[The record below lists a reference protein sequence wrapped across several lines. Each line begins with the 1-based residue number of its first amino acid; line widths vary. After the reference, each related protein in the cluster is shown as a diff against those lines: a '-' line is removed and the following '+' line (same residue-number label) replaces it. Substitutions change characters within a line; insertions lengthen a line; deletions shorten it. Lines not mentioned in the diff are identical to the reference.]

1 MTNDKKD
8 TSKYYFTQETEDA
21 IVRYNTT
28 LDPKLRA
35 DIFEKEIYHAFYK
48 LAENIIH
55 TFKFYYT
62 DVNNIEDLKHRVVT
76 VLLEEKI
83 SKFDP
88 SIGAK
93 AYSYFGTIVKRW
105 LINYN
110 NVNYKELKRL
120 VNIDS
125 LELDLVETVRYVED
139 DSISL
144 SEFFDL
150 YVATMYSELNSTFNK
165 EQERIIAD
173 AVLTLFKTRKDIQ
186 IIKKKALYLY
196 IKEMVDCKTSD
207 LTTVVKVLKDRFYK
221 MYRQYDDKGLVN
233 NL

>member
-1 MTNDKKD
+1 MKKESKS
-8 TSKYYFTQETEDA
+8 TSNYYFTQDTEDA

-28 LDPKLRA
+28 SDPKLRA
-35 DIFEKEIYHAFYK
+35 DIFEKEIYYAFYK
-48 LAENIIH
+48 LVENIIH

-120 VNIDS
+120 VDIDS
-125 LELDLVETVRYVED
+125 LELDLVETVQYVED

-150 YVATMYSELNSTFNK
+150 YVSTMYSELNTIFHK

-173 AVLTLFKTRKDIQ
+173 AILTLFKTRKDIQ

-207 LTTVVKVLKDRFYK
+207 LTIVVKVLKDRFYELYK
-221 MYRQYDDKGLVN
+221 QYDNKGLIN

>member
-1 MTNDKKD
+1 MKKDKKENP
-8 TSKYYFTQETEDA
+8 SYYFTQSTEDA

-28 LDPKLRA
+28 TDPKLRA
-35 DIFEKEIYHAFYK
+35 EIFEKEIYQAFYK

-62 DVNNIEDLKHRVVT
+62 DVTDVEDLKHTIVT

-83 SKFDP
+83 SKFNP

-110 NVNYKELKRL
+110 NVNYKELKRVVDVDLIDLNL
-120 VNIDS
+120 VDS
-125 LELDLVETVRYVED
+125 EDYVED
-139 DSISL
+139 NSISL
-144 SEFFDL
+144 SEFFDF
-150 YVATMYSELNSTFNK
+150 YIATMYSELDTHFFR
-165 EQERIIAD
+165 EQDKIIAD
-173 AVLTLFKTRKDIQ
+173 AVLTLFKTRKDIPF
-186 IIKKKALYLY
+186 IKKKALYLY
-196 IKEMVDCKTSD
+196 IKEIVNCRTSD
-207 LTTVVKVLKDRFYK
+207 LTEVIKVLKQRFYELFN
-221 MYRQYDDKGLVN
+221 QYNAKGLVN

>member
-1 MTNDKKD
+1 MKKD
-8 TSKYYFTQETEDA
+8 KTDTSTYYFTQHTEDA
-21 IVRYNTT
+21 IVRYNST
-28 LDPKLRA
+28 LDPKIRA
-35 DIFEKEIYHAFYK
+35 EIFEKDIYHAFYK

-62 DVNNIEDLKHRVVT
+62 DVADVEDLKHTVVT

-83 SKFDP
+83 SKFNP

-110 NVNYKELKRL
+110 NTNYKELKRVVDL
-120 VNIDS
+120 DLI
-125 LELDLVETVRYVED
+125 ELDLVDSEEYVET
-139 DSISL
+139 DSVSL
-144 SEFFDL
+144 SEFFDF
-150 YVATMYSELNSTFNK
+150 YITTMYSELDILFFRDQDK
-165 EQERIIAD
+165 LIAD

-196 IKEMVDCKTSD
+196 IKEIVDCKTSD
-207 LTTVVKVLKDRFYK
+207 LTEVVKVLKQRFYEL
-221 MYRQYDDKGLVN
+221 YRQWDTKGLVN

>member
-1 MTNDKKD
+1 MKKNKKENP
-8 TSKYYFTQETEDA
+8 SYYFTQSTEDA
-21 IVRYNTT
+21 IVRYNSAT
-28 LDPKLRA
+28 DPKVKA
-35 DIFEKEIYHAFYK
+35 EIFEKEIYYPFYK

-62 DVNNIEDLKHRVVT
+62 DATDVEDLKHTIVV

-110 NVNYKELKRL
+110 NVNYKELKK
-120 VNIDS
+120 VVDI
-125 LELDLVETVRYVED
+125 DLVDLDPVDSED
-139 DSISL
+139 YEEKNSISL

-150 YVATMYSELNSTFNK
+150 YITTMYSELDKHFFR
-165 EQERIIAD
+165 EQDKIIAD
-173 AVLTLFKTRKDIQ
+173 AVLVLFKTRKDIQ
-186 IIKKKALYLY
+186 FIRKKALYLY
-196 IKEMVDCKTSD
+196 IKEIVDCKTSD
-207 LTTVVKVLKDRFYK
+207 LTKVIKVLKQKFYDL
-221 MYRQYDDKGLVN
+221 YNQYNSKGLIN
-233 NL
+233 TL

>member
-1 MTNDKKD
+1 MKKDKKD

-21 IVRYNTT
+21 IVKYNLT
-28 LDPKLRA
+28 LDPKIKAEL
-35 DIFEKEIYHAFYK
+35 FEKEIYHAFYK

-62 DVNNIEDLKHRVVT
+62 DVTDVEDLKHNIVT

-83 SKFDP
+83 SKFNP

-110 NVNYKELKRL
+110 NTNYKELKRVVDIDL
-120 VNIDS
+120 IDLDLIDS
-125 LELDLVETVRYVED
+125 DEYVETNSV
-139 DSISL
+139 SL
-144 SEFFDL
+144 SEFFDF
-150 YVATMYSELNSTFNK
+150 YIANMYSRLDTLFFR
-165 EQERIIAD
+165 EQDKIIAD

-196 IKEMVDCKTSD
+196 IKEIVDCKTSD
-207 LTTVVKVLKDRFYK
+207 LTEVVKVLKENFYQL
-221 MYRQYDDKGLVN
+221 YEQYNDKGLVN

>member
-1 MTNDKKD
+1 MIKTKKGK
-8 TSKYYFTQETEDA
+8 SNYFFTQETEDA
-21 IVRYNTT
+21 IVEYNNSI
-28 LDPKLRA
+28 DPKVRA
-35 DIFEKEIYHAFYK
+35 RIFEQKIHYPFYK

-62 DVNNIEDLKHRVVT
+62 DVSDVEDLKHMIVT

-83 SKFDP
+83 SKFNP
-88 SIGAK
+88 AVGAK

-110 NVNYKELKRL
+110 NTNYKTLKKL

-125 LELDLVETVRYVED
+125 LELNLLEDDQYVED
-139 DSISL
+139 NSISL
-144 SEFFDL
+144 SDFFDKYINQMYLEIGNL
-150 YVATMYSELNSTFNK
+150 YHK
-165 EQERIIAD
+165 EKDKKIAD
-173 AVLTLFKTRKDIQ
+173 AVLIIFRTRKDIQ
-186 IIKKKALYLY
+186 VFKKKALYLY

-207 LTTVVKVLKDRFYK
+207 LTHVLKVLKNRFYE
-221 MYRQYDDKGLVN
+221 MYQELDNKGLIN

>member
-1 MTNDKKD
+1 MEKTKKS
-8 TSKYYFTQETEDA
+8 TSNYYFTQQTEDA
-21 IVRYNTT
+21 IVKYNNT
-28 LDPKLRA
+28 LDPKIRA
-35 DIFEKEIYHAFYK
+35 DLFEKEIYNAFYK

-62 DVNNIEDLKHRVVT
+62 DVTDIEDLKHTIVT

-83 SKFDP
+83 SKFNP

-120 VNIDS
+120 VDIDLIDMDPIDS
-125 LELDLVETVRYVED
+125 EEYMESSSV
-139 DSISL
+139 SL
-144 SEFFDL
+144 SEFFDF
-150 YVATMYSELNSTFNK
+150 YVSTMYLQLDTLFFR
-165 EQERIIAD
+165 EQDKIIAD
-173 AVLTLFKTRKDIQ
+173 AVLTLFQTRKDIQ

-207 LTTVVKVLKDRFYK
+207 LTEVVKILKQEFYELHK
-221 MYRQYDDKGLVN
+221 QYDNKGLIN

>member
-1 MTNDKKD
+1 MKKDKKENP
-8 TSKYYFTQETEDA
+8 SYYFTQSTEDA
-21 IVRYNTT
+21 IVRYNSTTDTT
-28 LDPKLRA
+28 LRA
-35 DIFEKEIYHAFYK
+35 QIFEKEIYYPFYK

-62 DVNNIEDLKHRVVT
+62 DVTDVEDLKHTIVT

-83 SKFDP
+83 SKFNP

-110 NVNYKELKRL
+110 NVNYKELKRVVDVDL
-120 VNIDS
+120 ID
-125 LELDLVETVRYVED
+125 LDLTDSDEYIED
-139 DSISL
+139 NSVSL
-144 SEFFDL
+144 SEFFDF
-150 YVATMYSELNSTFNK
+150 YVTTMYSELDTHFFR
-165 EQERIIAD
+165 EQDKIIAD

-186 IIKKKALYLY
+186 VIRKKALYLY
-196 IKEMVDCKTSD
+196 IKEIVDCKTSD
-207 LTTVVKVLKDRFYK
+207 LTEVVKVLKQRFYELFN
-221 MYRQYDDKGLVN
+221 QYNSKGLVN